1 MGKENAKYV
10 KGEPIRSLDELMAQE
25 LICYENKIYHRGWF
39 GSWQTFWAKRML
51 DSERVFK
58 VTRTETT
65 TI

>member
-10 KGEPIRSLDELMAQE
+10 KGEPIKSLDELMAQE
-25 LICYENKIYHRGWF
+25 LICFNNKIYHRGWF
-39 GSWQTFWAKRML
+39 GGWQLLFANRIIVAG
-51 DSERVFK
+51 RVFK